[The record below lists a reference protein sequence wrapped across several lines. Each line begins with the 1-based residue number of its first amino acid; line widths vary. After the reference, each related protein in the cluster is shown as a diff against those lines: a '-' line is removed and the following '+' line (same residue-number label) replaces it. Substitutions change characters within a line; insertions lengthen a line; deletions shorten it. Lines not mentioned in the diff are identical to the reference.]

1 MQQRTNMADCRHLK
15 HLCMPFYGCLLR
27 TPCVLSAIEL
37 LRKISKATPARWHII
52 QKGNSMTSWYSVLLP
67 SLSSP
72 ACTVQCADA
81 KTNCYHGMQQI
92 PMSADAYCEAGEEAL
107 EWHSKGLPHVWQYDI
122 YCYSHSLRYCE
133 ATCTTFEIYSDIEM
147 HSLVLSGSNKEDWSV
162 CAQAHEGLGPRE

>member
-15 HLCMPFYGCLLR
+15 HLCMPFYECLLR

-92 PMSADAYCEAGEEAL
+92 TMSADAYCEAGER
-107 EWHSKGLPHVWQYDI
+107 HSSGILRACPMSGNMIHIAILTLYDI
-122 YCYSHSLRYCE
+122 VKRHAPRLKYTQTSK
-133 ATCTTFEIYSDIEM
+133 CT
-147 HSLVLSGSNKEDWSV
+147 V
-162 CAQAHEGLGPRE
+162 